1 MKLAILIIIIIDSDW
16 FHIPFNIYVYFYPG
30 NITDDFAKH
39 YRTEW
44 HNGSILPKRRMP
56 EDQAT
61 DFVEKWKTG
70 FGIYGEQG
78 AGELIHNEFNPRIIT
93 YFRMQPSSRRLQAYY
108 RRIHLESKA
117 VNSKTNFAGKGN
129 RCCSI
134 VRNWTLANCSWLY

>member
-1 MKLAILIIIIIDSDW
+1 MKLAILIIILDSDW
-16 FHIPFNIYVYFYPG
+16 FHIPFNIYVYFYLG
-30 NITDDFAKH
+30 NITDDFTEH

-93 YFRMQPSSRRLQAYY
+93 YFRMQPSSRRLQSILQAHPS
-108 RRIHLESKA
+108 RKESCKFKHKFCRKRK
-117 VNSKTNFAGKGN
+117 SM
-129 RCCSI
+129 
-134 VRNWTLANCSWLY
+134 L